1 MGETADQIE
10 SYIETQ
16 REDLHS
22 NLKELETKLK
32 SASDWRHY
40 FRKYTG
46 TMVAV
51 AFGGG
56 ILVSTIVGKSRRTGA
71 SPAAS
76 SSLSPSKVHPSV
88 RAHMRHRKPGTR

>member
-1 MGETADQIE
+1 MGETTDQIGN
-10 SYIETQ
+10 YIETQ
-16 REDLHS
+16 REDLRS

-56 ILVSTIVGKSRRTGA
+56 FLVSTIVGKRRRAGA
-71 SPAAS
+71 SPAAIS
-76 SSLSPSKVHPSV
+76 
-88 RAHMRHRKPGTR
+88 